1 MMLLPGV
8 GGGEE
13 HGQGGEDCQKP
24 AQQDA
29 HLQF

>member
-1 MMLLPGV
+1 MMVLPGV